1 MLRACHFE
9 DPRVHIQD
17 FRPARSAAAPALL
30 LSLAVV
36 LAGCSLPGKGK
47 VTNASWADDA
57 VRGQTFKR
65 VLVVG
70 VSADLDAR
78 CNFERYLAT
87 RIRSESTVAMTSCAS
102 VTKRDP
108 LTRESIEEAVRAKQA
123 DAVIATVLVSKDW
136 HLQKGG
142 DRDTRGGGMYKAV
155 DSGWGDFYG
164 YYGTYGVPVIYAEFQ
179 TAPSVTTLKTD
190 AEVRTM
196 VYSTRDA
203 KLVFTLDTV
212 IKNAEGRSQGL
223 DAATTPIAERLRRE
237 NLIR

>member
-1 MLRACHFE
+1 MLRACHRE
-9 DPRVHIQD
+9 DPRVHTMS
-17 FRPARSAAAPALL
+17 FRPVRPAAVPALL
-30 LSLAVV
+30 LAFAVA
-36 LAGCSLPGKGK
+36 LAGCSTRGK
-47 VTNASWADDA
+47 VTNATWADDA
-57 VRGQTFKR
+57 ARGQTFKR

-108 LTRESIEEAVRAKQA
+108 LTRESIEEAVKAKQA

-142 DRDTRGGGMYKAV
+142 DMDTRGGGAYKAV
-155 DSGWGDFYG
+155 DSGWGNFYG
-164 YYGTYGVPVIYAEFQ
+164 YYGAYGVPVIYAEFK

-223 DAATTPIAERLRRE
+223 DAATTPIAEKLRRE